1 MPQTAGPLILEI
13 FRSDHHLKMS
23 LFASGDMAQTLRRY
37 SQCSVEFEEVRE
49 LSGQISAILSRT
61 DKKTSCEPGLI
72 EDLKKNGRILWDEL
86 FSRQVKERLKLSGVR
101 GLVLFFDEEL
111 VGVPWELFYDGSD
124 FLGLKFN
131 LGRLIR
137 TKYQEPPTN
146 FRGHPAKRKMLILA
160 NPTADLDSAYLEGI
174 NIKNQFEH
182 SRKDLNIDFKS
193 THIDT
198 LYVKKTLREYDIV
211 HFAGHC
217 EYDRDDLQNTGWVLS
232 DRRFTTRDILAM
244 GDGQQMPGLVFSNG
258 CHTARV
264 LKDVNGRDYQEKNY
278 SLASAFLFS
287 GVRHYIGAVHKIEDP
302 VSFSFAREFYSRLIK
317 GDPVGECVRQARL
330 RLVVDYGMNS
340 GHWARYI
347 LYGDPDFVFFRGE
360 KQRPA
365 AESGAADAIS
375 RKRRRKYFQLIV
387 SGLAAVMVFLF
398 IYLWLPT
405 LNPGTY
411 FLFSESRRLFR
422 RGDNPAVIRI
432 MEKVVRQ
439 DPGFLAAY
447 PLIADTY
454 FRIGRRKEALKYY
467 FDYMLVSQRRD
478 PSRLPALAYIMAGWI
493 YHQSGEY
500 DKARD
505 FYERGLEASRKN
517 NDKLYEAVALRKKAL
532 WYMDKGDDNRALE
545 LLTKSSEINRQ
556 RQFAPEHRYNL
567 ACDYFDLGLLFVNK
581 DDLTAAK
588 EFYAKSLDIFKNLD
602 RKDEISDYYFNL
614 GEIYLFEKQYHKA
627 LDNYF
632 KGLKIDQ
639 NLGATVNLSSDYNMI
654 GEFYLEMNDPAK
666 AEEFFKQAEDLSR
679 QTDSRMELAAVSYN
693 LGLLYKK
700 KGRKNKAREYFRQ
713 AQEIYKDVD
722 SPDEKL
728 VKEELFSLDN

>member
-1 MPQTAGPLILEI
+1 LILEI
-13 FRSDHHLKMS
+13 FRSDRHLKMS

-49 LSGQISAILSRT
+49 LSGQISSILSNAST
-61 DKKTSCEPGLI
+61 KPSHDPGLI
-72 EDLKKNGRILWDEL
+72 DDLKKNGRILWDEL

-111 VGVPWELFYDGSD
+111 VGVPWELLYDGSD

-137 TKYQEPPTN
+137 TKYQDPPAS
-146 FRGHPAKRKMLILA
+146 FRGHTAKLKMLILA

-174 NIKNQFEH
+174 NIKNQFDR
-182 SRKDLNIDFKS
+182 SRKDLSIDFKS

-217 EYDRDDLQNTGWVLS
+217 EYDREDLQNTGWVLS

-244 GDGQQMPGLVFSNG
+244 GEGQQMPGLVFSNG

-264 LKDVNGRDYQEKNY
+264 LKDGADRDYQEKNY

-347 LYGDPDFVFFRGE
+347 LYGDPDFFFFKGGE
-360 KQRPA
+360 KARPA
-365 AESGAADAIS
+365 SVSGVADAIG
-375 RKRRRKYFQLIV
+375 RKRRRKFFSFV
-387 SGLAAVMVFLF
+387 VFVLAAATIALSAY
-398 IYLWLPT
+398 IWLPT

-411 FLFSESRRLFR
+411 FLFSRSRRLFR
-422 RGDNPAVIRI
+422 QGDNPEVIRTL
-432 MEKVVRQ
+432 EKVIRD

-454 FRIGRRKEALKYY
+454 SRIGRRKETLKYY
-467 FDYMLVSQRRD
+467 FDYMLASQRLD
-478 PSRLPALAYIMAGWI
+478 PSRLPALAYIMAGWT

-505 FYERGLEASRKN
+505 FYERGLDASRKN
-517 NDKLYEAVALRKKAL
+517 NDKLNEALALRKMAL
-532 WYMDKGDDNRALE
+532 WHMDKGDDNRALE

-556 RQFAPEHRYNL
+556 RQFIQGHKYNL

-581 DDLTAAK
+581 GDLAAAK
-588 EFYAKSLDIFKNLD
+588 EFYARSLDMFKTFD
-602 RKDEISDYYFNL
+602 RKDGISDYYFNL
-614 GEIYLFEKQYHKA
+614 GEIYLFEKQYLKA
-627 LDNYF
+627 RDNYF

-639 NLGATVNLSSDYNMI
+639 ALGATADLSSDYNMI
-654 GEFYLEMNDPAK
+654 GELYSEMNDPEK
-666 AEEFFKQAEDLSR
+666 AEEFFKKAEALSR
-679 QTDSRMELAAVSYN
+679 QTDSRMELAAASYN

-700 KGRKNKAREYFRQ
+700 KRRKNKAREYFRQ
-713 AQEIYKDVD
+713 AQEIYKAVD
-722 SPDEKL
+722 SPDKHL
-728 VKEELFSLDN
+728 VKKELLSLDN